1 MKKILFL
8 LLILIEVAKGFENKM
23 IKANLNNIH
32 PTQTDVGKAHVDFS
46 IAKINRV
53 ANEKKISLIEAVGS
67 RVLPAWIAP
76 DGSYFI
82 TDGHHWASGGLKVA
96 TQFSNGDSD
105 VFNKFYYSLNI
116 LADYSGKNWDDF
128 YVSIYSAGKG
138 YFRPDIRKEYESID
152 EKGNT
157 VITNEDLVRMYK
169 ESLPKNL
176 ADLKNN
182 SWRSVFGIA
191 LEEMGFDP
199 PVEMIDYVEFYLWE
213 LFSEGLKKMHPGL
226 IDIDN
231 GAFATDKQM
240 QEVKDQ
246 IASSDKINAYLYNSA
261 RRSDVNPTIEPIEN
275 QTRILKVI
283 ETHRNR
289 LKLPPFEIPKT
300 VGLRSQ
306 CSSHYY
312 FRR

>member
-1 MKKILFL
+1 MKKIFFL
-8 LLILIEVAKGFENKM
+8 LLILIEVAKGFEIKM

-46 IAKINRV
+46 VAKINRV
-53 ANEKKISLIEAVGS
+53 ANEKNISLIEAVGF

-96 TQFSNGDSD
+96 TQFSNGDLD
-105 VFNKFYYSLNI
+105 VYNKFFYTLNI
-116 LADYSGKNWDDF
+116 LADYSGKKWDDF
-128 YVSIYSAGKG
+128 YVSIYRAGKG

-152 EKGNT
+152 ENGNT
-157 VITNEDLVRMYK
+157 VITNENLVRMYK

-213 LFSEGLKKMHPGL
+213 LFSEGLKKMNSSL

-240 QEVKDQ
+240 QEIKDQ
-246 IASSDKINAYLYNSA
+246 VASSDKINAYLYYAA
-261 RRSDVNPTIEPIEN
+261 RRSDANPSMEPVEN

-289 LKLPPFEIPKT
+289 LNLPSFEIPKT
-300 VGLRSQ
+300 VALSSQ
-306 CSSHYY
+306 CRFYY
-312 FRR
+312 HFRH